1 MSASGMPPDISLAGF
16 SRGHRAAPVPLS
28 SRIAAGALTLA
39 LYALLV
45 FLATHHT
52 LWVGANH
59 PERSELIAK
68 LMPDLPRKKAVQTVP
83 PFLAHLIRP
92 HAETVAPPVFT
103 VASEAPV
110 APATLSASAA
120 TSSPLAGGVP
130 AGNGATGQ
138 SASANGSGGNGT
150 TLSSCWDQEWAKA
163 VREKIRH
170 YFYYPSRAA
179 HQHVTGVVVVHML
192 IRRTGRLDLLEIGK
206 SSGDASLDEAA
217 TKMVRDAQPLPQI
230 PDRMHADKV
239 DAEMPIIFG
248 SFGPFKATA
257 GSCN

>member
-1 MSASGMPPDISLAGF
+1 LSPSLPLAEF
-16 SRGHRAAPVPLS
+16 CRGHGTAQVPIS
-28 SRIAAGALTLA
+28 SRVAAGALTLA

-45 FLATHHT
+45 FLASHRT
-52 LWVGANH
+52 LWMGENH

-83 PFLAHLIRP
+83 PFVAHLIRP

-138 SASANGSGGNGT
+138 AASANGSGGNGT
-150 TLSSCWDQEWAKA
+150 MLSSCWDQEWAKA
-163 VREKIRH
+163 VRERIRH
-170 YFYYPSRAA
+170 YFYYPPGAA
-179 HQHVTGVVVVHML
+179 HRHVTGVVMVHML
-192 IRRTGRLDLLEIGK
+192 IRRNGRLDMLEIGK

-217 TKMVRDAQPLPQI
+217 YKAVHDAQPLPQI
-230 PDRMHADKV
+230 PDRMHADRV

-248 SFGPFKATA
+248 NLGASNGTA

>member
-1 MSASGMPPDISLAGF
+1 MLPLTEFPRSHGTAQ
-16 SRGHRAAPVPLS
+16 VPTS
-28 SRIAAGALTLA
+28 SRVAAGALTLA

-45 FLATHHT
+45 FLATHRT
-52 LWVGANH
+52 LWIGANH

-68 LMPDLPRKKAVQTVP
+68 LMPDLPRKKAVQIVP

-120 TSSPLAGGVP
+120 TTSPIAGGVP

-138 SASANGSGGNGT
+138 AASANGSGGNGT

-163 VREKIRH
+163 VRDRIRH
-170 YFYYPSRAA
+170 YFYYPPGAA
-179 HQHVTGVVVVHML
+179 HRHVTGVVMVHML
-192 IRRTGRLDLLEIGK
+192 IRRNGRLDMLEIGK

-217 TKMVRDAQPLPQI
+217 YKAVHDAQPLPQI
-230 PDRMHADKV
+230 PDRMHADRV

-248 SFGPFKATA
+248 NLGASDGTP
-257 GSCN
+257 GNCN